1 MRQEAQNP
9 NLVWDKYKSPL
20 ISVICG
26 SEKFLR
32 VPLRLLRCY
41 TSPQQAPYQRCNLM
55 DGLGT
60 QSEEGYLQNRSSHIL
75 STPRFLRLS
84 ADSVDKPSASEAYV
98 YLCECAAFC
107 IPERKALLIV
117 LSLFHGRTD
126 YSPSITVL
134 PDQFLDVAQ
143 FPIKE
148 MRVAYLK
155 CSAMHMKHFMS
166 LL

>member
-98 YLCECAAFC
+98 LVLTVSVCL
-107 IPERKALLIV
+107 RLITGPPH
-117 LSLFHGRTD
+117 SGR
-126 YSPSITVL
+126 
-134 PDQFLDVAQ
+134 DQFSEPNSTQ
-143 FPIKE
+143 KSRP
-148 MRVAYLK
+148 
-155 CSAMHMKHFMS
+155 KHNRQKTEDS
-166 LL
+166 NHTERTL